1 VRTEDPPRLDEELDE
16 ELDHGLEAAPDD
28 ASHTAPVTRRERR
41 RAHDRRTS
49 IRVYELMVTVPVV
62 AYLVWS
68 VFHDPQPF
76 SEWQLYVWTIAVA
89 VAELLPVPT
98 NVSMRFS
105 LSFPLELSAA
115 MLFPTPAAAAI
126 AFVGS
131 ADPREFRGEVPPL
144 KALFVRAQISV
155 CVIAE
160 SLIFTHLVHPDYSA
174 AFNEILKD
182 VNAWTLLIPTL
193 LAAIVGYSLN
203 TLFVAGYSH
212 FQTGK
217 RVLAIVREMHRGV
230 FGEFLASYM
239 ALALFAVLVA
249 TSVQSLGVFAILVF
263 AAPLAFARQMFQR
276 THSLQEATSEL
287 AEKQAENEYQALHDS
302 LTGMPNRMLFQ
313 QRLVE
318 AIAEGRRKGERI
330 AVMLID
336 LDHFKEINDTLG
348 HHFGD
353 LLLQEI
359 GPRLSSVLRDNDLM
373 ARLGGDEFGIVLP
386 ELPSEDA
393 AMRIADRLLEELETP
408 VSVEGLALDVSGSI
422 GIALFPT
429 QAQDAEAL
437 LRRADVA
444 MYAAK
449 ENGGGYELYA
459 DDMDRHNPARLT
471 LIGQVRPA
479 LESGEFV
486 LYYQPKVRLSDGR
499 AAGAEALIR
508 WDHPSLGLL
517 SPDEFVP
524 LVEKTVLL
532 RPLTH
537 HVIETVLKQWRE
549 WADMGIRIPIAINVS
564 ARSLLDQE
572 LPEQVE
578 AQLRRWDVPPAFL
591 RMELTESFL
600 MGDSGRSSQVL
611 DALSD
616 VGVGLSIDD
625 FGTGYSSLSYLK
637 RLPIEEIKID
647 RSFVMQMHVDANDF
661 MIVRATV
668 DLGRNLGLRVV
679 AEGVE
684 DLATFDRL
692 AEFECDEAQG
702 YYISRPLS
710 AIEFTRWLS
719 VRNLELES
727 ARTDDRDGDRSDDR
741 DDPGRERLRVV

>member
-1 VRTEDPPRLDEELDE
+1 VPTE
-16 ELDHGLEAAPDD
+16 AVAPDVHD
-28 ASHTAPVTRRERR
+28 VPPAGPVSGRLTAKEKRRT
-41 RAHDRRTS
+41 HDRRTK
-49 IRVYELMVTVPVV
+49 IRLYELAVTVPVI
-62 AYLVWS
+62 AYLVWQILS
-68 VFHDPQPF
+68 DPQPF
-76 SEWQLYVWTIAVA
+76 TEWQLYVWTVAVA

-98 NVSMRFS
+98 NVSMAFS

-144 KALFVRAQISV
+144 KALFVRAQIAV

-160 SLIFTHLVHPDYSA
+160 SLIFTHLVHPNHSA
-174 AFNEILKD
+174 EFTQILAGIS
-182 VNAWTLLIPTL
+182 AWKLLVPTL
-193 LAAIVGYSLN
+193 VAAIVGYSLN
-203 TLFVAGYSH
+203 TFFVAAYVH
-212 FQTGK
+212 FQSGK
-217 RVLAIVREMHRGV
+217 GLRSIIVEMHRGV

-249 TSVQSLGVFAILVF
+249 TSVQSLGIFAILVF
-263 AAPLAFARQMFQR
+263 AAPLAFARQMFRR
-276 THSLQEATSEL
+276 THSLQEATTEL

-318 AIAEGRRKGERI
+318 AIAEGRRTGETL

-359 GPRLSSVLRDNDLM
+359 GPRLSSVLRENDLM

-386 ELPSEDA
+386 ELPSDDVA
-393 AMRIADRLLEELETP
+393 LRIADRLLEELETP
-408 VSVEGLALDVSGSI
+408 VSVEGLALDVSGSV
-422 GIALFPT
+422 GIALFPS
-429 QAQDAEAL
+429 QANDAEAL

-444 MYAAK
+444 MYSAK

-479 LESGEFV
+479 LEGGEFSM
-486 LYYQPKVRLSDGR
+486 YYQPKVRLSDGR
-499 AAGAEALIR
+499 AAGAEGLIR
-508 WDHPSLGLL
+508 WEHPSLGLL
-517 SPDEFVP
+517 SPDEFIP

-537 HVIETVLKQWRE
+537 YVIARVLEQWRE
-549 WADMGIRIPIAINVS
+549 WADMGIRIPIAVNVS
-564 ARSLLDQE
+564 PRSLLDQD
-572 LPEQVE
+572 LPEEVRDE
-578 AQLRRWDVPPAFL
+578 LRRWEVPPAFL
-591 RMELTESFL
+591 RLELTESF
-600 MGDSGRSSQVL
+600 MVGDSGRSSQVL
-611 DALSD
+611 DALAD

-625 FGTGYSSLSYLK
+625 FGTGYSSLSHLK

-692 AEFECDEAQG
+692 AEFGCDEAQG

-710 AIEFTRWLS
+710 AVEFTRWLS
-719 VRNLELES
+719 VRNLES
-727 ARTDDRDGDRSDDR
+727 DGAPADGRRVADRR